1 MPSKQAFHMLS
12 KNLLVFFT
20 NNCKMLYSFG
30 QLFIWPEE
38 SAQAMV
44 NEVVIAEEISFKL
57 RSVL

>member
-1 MPSKQAFHMLS
+1 MPQALGNV
-12 KNLLVFFT
+12 KNLLVFFQ

-38 SAQAMV
+38 SAQARV
-44 NEVVIAEEISFKL
+44 DEVVITEEISFKF